1 MKKLII
7 LTLAVTLFACI
18 GCKTTA
24 SFTVPKGTNLF
35 VDNTEL
41 TNQETKRYK
50 CSPFFWSKTTGIPY
64 RLEKDGEVVEQGK
77 LKSTFRVSSIFWPPF
92 SIIYSPMKFDG
103 PYDLTQPNEKV
114 RPETTK

>member
-1 MKKLII
+1 MKKLITFSLVVVMFI
-7 LTLAVTLFACI
+7 CI

-24 SFTVPKGTNLF
+24 SFTIPQGTNLF
-35 VDNTEL
+35 VDDIEL

-64 RLEKDGEVVEQGK
+64 RLEKEGKIVEQGK
-77 LKSTFRVSSIFWPPF
+77 LKSTFRVSSLFWPPF

-103 PYDLTQPNEKV
+103 PYDLTQSNENV
-114 RPETTK
+114 RPEKTK